1 MKQILVLA
9 LAAVTF
15 ASCQQNGSK
24 VAETTDST
32 SATVA
37 VDTPAAVNT
46 SAAASPDAAV
56 LTFKQ
61 TSYDFGT
68 IKQGEKVNYDFKFT
82 NTGKTPLIVSNATA
96 SCGCTVPETPK
107 DPIAPGKEGV
117 IKVVF
122 NSTGK
127 TGKQDKVITVSSN
140 GNPAVNEVH
149 LVGEVSQP

>member
-24 VAETTDST
+24 VAETRDST
-32 SATVA
+32 SVTTVA
-37 VDTPAAVNT
+37 ANT

-68 IKQGEKVNYDFKFT
+68 IKQGEKVHYDFKFT

-122 NSTGK
+122 DSTGK

>member
-24 VAETTDST
+24 VNETVDST
-32 SATVA
+32 SVTA
-37 VDTPAAVNT
+37 VKTEA

-56 LTFKQ
+56 LAFDQ
-61 TSYDFGT
+61 TSYNFGT
-68 IKQGEKVNYDFKFT
+68 IKQGEKVHYDFKFK

-122 NSTGK
+122 DSTGK
-127 TGKQDKVITVSSN
+127 TGMQDKVITVTSN
-140 GNPAVNEVH
+140 GNPSINDVH
-149 LVGEVSQP
+149 LTGEVEVPAS